1 MWLRLGVLVLLVLT
15 SAVAGEDPVDHE
27 GVVKELLDAVRSGN
41 TESMQGFLERRFGGS
56 EGMDTLEFMSME
68 LGSELR
74 FHGVIE
80 RSDDRILGLVQNS
93 TGEKWIGVVLEFR
106 DGEGGLSAIGLR
118 KAEPPSDNVM
128 TAATRSELVGE
139 TFSRGAG
146 DLKNRWTSTAKY
158 KKSLDHYTYHLT
170 SRVSRRRKVR
180 CRQSPR
186 LAAAA

>member
-15 SAVAGEDPVDHE
+15 SAVSGADPVDHE
-27 GVVKELLDAVRSGN
+27 GVLKELLDAVRSGN

-56 EGMDTLEFMSME
+56 EGMDTLEFMSMQ

-93 TGEKWIGVVLEFR
+93 TGERWIGVVLEFR
-106 DGEGGLSAIGLR
+106 DGAGGLSAIGLR
-118 KAEPPSDNVM
+118 RAEPPSDNVM

-139 TFSRGAG
+139 TAKWLRRGYVLP
-146 DLKNRWTSTAKY
+146 DLG
-158 KKSLDHYTYHLT
+158 
-170 SRVSRRRKVR
+170 
-180 CRQSPR
+180 PR
-186 LAAAA
+186 MADALMGQLESGAYDPQILS